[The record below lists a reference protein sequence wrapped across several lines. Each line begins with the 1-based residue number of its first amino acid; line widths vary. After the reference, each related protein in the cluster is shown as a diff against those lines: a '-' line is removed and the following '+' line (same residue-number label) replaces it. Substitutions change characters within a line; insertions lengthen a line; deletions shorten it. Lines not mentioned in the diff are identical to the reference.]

1 VPPHIRSQATVDQG
15 LFLSDL
21 GILDREIAEMCRVA
35 VKTVRRW
42 RRLYQ
47 RGGVVRTANGSA
59 CPGCHDRALD
69 PASYALLL
77 GAYLGDG
84 HIVRNKRGIYLL
96 SVAQDARYTA
106 LIDEW
111 RSAVLA
117 VKGGGSCHINN
128 KPGCVAILSYWMH
141 WPCLFPQHG
150 AGRKHERPI
159 VLEPWQQEIIE
170 ADPRPFL
177 RGLFHSDGCR
187 ITNWTVRWLAA
198 GPKRYEYPRY
208 FFSNESADIIGLC
221 TWALDLLGIA
231 WRRPKYNTVS
241 VARREAVAAL
251 DEFVGPKY

>member
-1 VPPHIRSQATVDQG
+1 MPPHIRSQATVDQG

-21 GILDREIAEMCRVA
+21 GILDREIAEMCGVA
-35 VKTVRRW
+35 IKTVRRW

-47 RGGVVRTANGSA
+47 RRGVVRKANGSA
-59 CPGCHDRALD
+59 CPGCNDRMLD

-77 GAYLGDG
+77 GGYLGDG
-84 HIVRNKRGIYLL
+84 HIIRNKRGVYLL
-96 SVAQDARYTA
+96 SLAQDARYCA

-111 RSAVLA
+111 RSAVLT

-159 VLEPWQQEIIE
+159 VLEPWQREIIE

-187 ITNWTVRWLAA
+187 ITNWTVRELAA

-231 WRRPKYNTVS
+231 WRRPRYNTVS
-241 VARREAVAAL
+241 VARREAVKTL
-251 DEFVGPKY
+251 DEFVGPKH